1 MDINWSPNGQR
12 LVSSSRDKTCK
23 VFDAATGNPV
33 ITFSGHGEPVYT
45 AAFLADGTTV
55 VSGGGDK
62 RLRVWNSADAKEV
75 RAIGGF
81 GGDVFRV
88 QILPGD
94 IILSASGDRAV
105 HENKAADGGEIRK
118 FAGHNDWVYTLSAS
132 VGKKMIASG
141 SYDGEIRLWNS
152 EDGKLTTSFIAIPK
166 GQQAVA
172 AAAAQ

>member
-33 ITFSGHGEPVYT
+33 ITFPGHGEPVYT

-81 GGDVFRV
+81 GGMCSAFRFFLATSSF
-88 QILPGD
+88 QPAETEPSMRIKLLTEQKSESLPGTMT
-94 IILSASGDRAV
+94 G
-105 HENKAADGGEIRK
+105 
-118 FAGHNDWVYTLSAS
+118 FT
-132 VGKKMIASG
+132 
-141 SYDGEIRLWNS
+141 
-152 EDGKLTTSFIAIPK
+152 P
-166 GQQAVA
+166 
-172 AAAAQ
+172 